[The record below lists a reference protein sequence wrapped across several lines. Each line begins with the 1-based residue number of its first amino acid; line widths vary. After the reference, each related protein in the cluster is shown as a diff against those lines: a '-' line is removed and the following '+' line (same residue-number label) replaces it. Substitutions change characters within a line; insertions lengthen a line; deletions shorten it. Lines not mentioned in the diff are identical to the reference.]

1 MCDTAIVSRNERNTS
16 MKLFKAW
23 GPECARIYL
32 FTFMSVLLLSGC
44 SSVGPGES
52 NTGSQETETTNSA
65 TTEEVDEPA
74 ENETEPA
81 TEEETEAEDDCGEC
95 ADNQVC
101 VDGECVCEPGY
112 VDCDGDEANGCEQA
126 GMCPCEI
133 GTERPCYFGPAA
145 TEGVGI
151 CSAGVEVCQ
160 PAGTWGYCE
169 GQVLPGVESCTAD
182 GIDQDCDG
190 EFDEID
196 DLDGDGWT
204 ICDGDCCDDPNENC
218 GENPAL
224 INPGAYD
231 APGNEIDDDC
241 DGVVDLE
248 PRNNCSDEMI
258 ITELTG
264 ADIMMG
270 MDLCQFTG
278 DDPDRWGII
287 ESTLSNIAGDGMPFD
302 FQASV
307 LPGFSQGTIPPMSN
321 ETVSVLSS
329 GDARGVGDPGYTL
342 ENSDGYPMYEEGPLE
357 YLEAH
362 QNTLAT
368 SESCPVPEP
377 SFHDTLRV
385 STKIRVPT
393 NAMGIK
399 FQFRFFTHEF
409 PAWVCTEWN
418 DVFLALLT
426 SEHEDIPLDKNIS
439 FDQAGNPISVNSA
452 FFTACEPRVCGVTP
466 DDVYVDIPDVD
477 NDGCPDS
484 LSCNTETN
492 LCENDLG
499 ACPDG
504 AEALLAFSGDTSQ
517 GGATGWLSTTAPVVP
532 GEEITLEFM
541 IWDTGD
547 ASFDSLIIL
556 DGFEWL
562 LEPTQL
568 ITKN

>member
-1 MCDTAIVSRNERNTS
+1 
-16 MKLFKAW
+16 MKRCKAY
-23 GPECARIYL
+23 GPNCALIYL
-32 FTFMSVLLLSGC
+32 LTFLLVLLTGGC
-44 SSVGPGES
+44 SSVGTGQDNFA
-52 NTGSQETETTNSA
+52 NTETETA
-65 TTEEVDEPA
+65 T
-74 ENETEPA
+74 ETESEPN
-81 TEEETEAEDDCGEC
+81 TETSDSGETDDGENASGSDDADEAQEQDEVEC
-95 ADNQVC
+95 DECSANQVC
-101 VDGECVCEPGY
+101 VDGECVCAEGY
-112 VDCDGDEANGCEQA
+112 IDCDGDEANGCEEQ
-126 GMCPCEI
+126 GMCPCDI
-133 GTERPCYFGPAA
+133 GTQRSCYLGPAG
-145 TEGVGI
+145 TIDVGI
-151 CSAGVEVCQ
+151 CSSGVETCQ
-160 PAGTWGYCE
+160 DSGAWGYCE
-169 GQVLPGVESCTAD
+169 GQVLPGVESCD
-182 GIDQDCDG
+182 PDQIDQDCDG
-190 EFDEID
+190 EVDEVD

-204 ICDGDCCDDPNENC
+204 ICDGDCCDDPEENC
-218 GENPAL
+218 GEDPAL

-241 DGVVDLE
+241 DGNVDSA
-248 PRNNCSDEMI
+248 PRSDCSNEMI
-258 ITELTG
+258 ITELSG

-270 MDLCQFTG
+270 MDLCQFTDG
-278 DDPDRWGII
+278 DPNRWGIM

-321 ETVSVLSS
+321 ATVSVLSS
-329 GDARGVGDPGYTL
+329 GDARGVGDPGYTT

-357 YLEAH
+357 YLAAH
-362 QNTLAT
+362 ENTLAT

-466 DDVYVDIPDVD
+466 EGVYVDIPDTD

-492 LCENDLG
+492 LCENELG

-504 AEALLAFSGDTSQ
+504 AQALLAFSGDTSQ

-568 ITKN
+568 VTKN